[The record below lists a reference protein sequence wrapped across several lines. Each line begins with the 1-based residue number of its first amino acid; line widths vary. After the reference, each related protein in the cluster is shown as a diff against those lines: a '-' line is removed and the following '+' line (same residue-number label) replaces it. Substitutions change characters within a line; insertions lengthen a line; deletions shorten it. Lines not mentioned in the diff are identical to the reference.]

1 VNQFFTDLTT
11 AANFLQDLAIQ
22 TGNTIQELNAQ
33 GLIALE
39 IFIAA

>member
-1 VNQFFTDLTT
+1 LTDLTT
-11 AANFLQDLAIQ
+11 AAHFLQDVAIK
-22 TGNTIQELNAQ
+22 TGITIQELNAQ